1 MKALL
6 AMLIVEIYLT
16 IFCVVCMH
24 SHVQSRIA
32 QYTCIHL
39 VAICIIF
46 INLAFKIC
54 EFGKTIS
61 YYSKSPTY
69 EWVSFQQHN
78 PNKPSLFINPKLF
91 GFS

>member
-24 SHVQSRIA
+24 SHIQSRIA

-39 VAICIIF
+39 VAI
-46 INLAFKIC
+46 
-54 EFGKTIS
+54 
-61 YYSKSPTY
+61 
-69 EWVSFQQHN
+69 V
-78 PNKPSLFINPKLF
+78 LFLLI
-91 GFS
+91 